1 MNEYIINQYQEDY
14 AVEHKRNILETTQG
28 RMRTGILE
36 ARFESLM
43 DERIEENF
51 SDE

>member
-1 MNEYIINQYQEDY
+1 MKEYTNPNQEDY
-14 AVEHKRNILETTQG
+14 AVEHKRNILETAQG
-28 RMRTGILE
+28 RMRIGMLE

-43 DERIEENF
+43 DERIDENF